1 MRNRPHRLVA
11 AVCGSLLLT
20 LPATAVAQQDSAAAP
35 SAAKPAD
42 TRPLPTAKALHA
54 KMIDFMGGREAFAEI
69 GPVRS
74 VGTFEIPSMQMKG
87 GMRTFSAPP
96 DMMRVEVD
104 MPGVGSSF
112 TVFDG
117 KVGWSL
123 DPMRGASLMDGEML
137 EQIRMEADPKS
148 ELELLERYDVAK
160 VTGRENFEGVE
171 CVVLHLE
178 KGKLV
183 EDRFIVESTGEFKG
197 RRAKA
202 PSPMGEIPT
211 VTVNQGWKMIGKRK
225 VPARTVIR
233 MMGME
238 QIMTIDEII
247 EGDLAPDTFAQPPA
261 IKALVTERD
270 AAKKSVSK
278 TVTDSDSASDSKR
291 SSSSSSDSSSSSS
304 KDSSSSSSSDSSS
317 QSSKDSSRNSSRDS
331 SSNKSGSSNSNKSG
345 SSSSNKSG
353 SSSSS
358 GSRGGGL

>member
-1 MRNRPHRLVA
+1 MLA
-11 AVCGSLLLT
+11 
-20 LPATAVAQQDSAAAP
+20 LPATALAQETAATP
-35 SAAKPAD
+35 PAAKPAD
-42 TRPLPTAKALHA
+42 TRPLPTAEAIHA

-74 VGTFEIPSMQMKG
+74 VGTFSIPSMQMTG

-96 DMMRVEVD
+96 NRMRVEVD
-104 MPGVGSSF
+104 MPGVGSSL

-117 KVGWSL
+117 TVGWSL
-123 DPMRGASLMDGEML
+123 DPVRGASLMDGEML
-137 EQIRMEADPKS
+137 AQIRMEADPKT
-148 ELELLERYDVAK
+148 ELELLKKYDVAK
-160 VTGRENFEGVE
+160 VTGRETFEGVE

-211 VTVNQGWKMIGKRK
+211 TTVNEGWKMIGKRK

-238 QIMTIDEII
+238 QVMTIDEII
-247 EGDLAPDTFAQPPA
+247 EGTLAPDTFTQPPA
-261 IKALVTERD
+261 IKALVEERAKAE
-270 AAKKSVSK
+270 AAKKASDSK
-278 TVTDSDSASDSKR
+278 TVTDSDSQQG
-291 SSSSSSDSSSSSS
+291 SSSSSDSASGSS
-304 KDSSSSSSSDSSS
+304 KDSSSSSSSQSSKDSSSSSSS
-317 QSSKDSSRNSSRDS
+317 QSSKNS
-331 SSNKSGSSNSNKSG
+331 SSNSSKSSNSNKSGSSSSKKSGSSNSNKSG
-345 SSSSNKSG
+345 SSSSKKSG

>member
-11 AVCGSLLLT
+11 AVCGSLLLA
-20 LPATAVAQQDSAAAP
+20 LPATTLAQDTAATP
-35 SAAKPAD
+35 PAAKPAD
-42 TRPLPTAKALHA
+42 TRPLPTAKAIHA

-96 DMMRVEVD
+96 NLMRIEVD
-104 MPGVGSSF
+104 MPGVGSSL

-117 KVGWSL
+117 TVGWVL
-123 DPMRGASLMDGEML
+123 DPVRGASLMDGEML
-137 EQIRMEADPKS
+137 DQIRRESDPKS

-160 VTGRENFEGVE
+160 VTGRETFEGVE

-178 KGKLV
+178 KGKVV

-211 VTVNQGWKMIGKRK
+211 TTVNEGWRMIGKRK
-225 VPARTVIR
+225 VPSRTVIR

-238 QIMTIDEII
+238 QVMTVDEII
-247 EGDLAPDTFAQPPA
+247 EGTLAPDTFAQPPA
-261 IKALVTERD
+261 IKALVEERARAE
-270 AAKKSVSK
+270 AAKKASDSK
-278 TVTDSDSASDSKR
+278 AVTDSDSQQGG
-291 SSSSSSDSSSSSS
+291 SSSSDAASGSS
-304 KDSSSSSSSDSSS
+304 KDASSSSSSS
-317 QSSKDSSRNSSRDS
+317 R
-331 SSNKSGSSNSNKSG
+331 KSGA
-345 SSSSNKSG
+345 
-353 SSSSS
+353 SSSS
-358 GSRGGGL
+358 GSRGGGR